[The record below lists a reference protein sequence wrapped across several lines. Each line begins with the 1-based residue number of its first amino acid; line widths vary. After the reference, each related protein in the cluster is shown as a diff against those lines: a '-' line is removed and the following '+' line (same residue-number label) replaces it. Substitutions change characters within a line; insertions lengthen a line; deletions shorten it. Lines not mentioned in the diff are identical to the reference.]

1 MRGLGWLLILG
12 LLVLGLLFGFS
23 AAVLVFTWVLLTSAA
38 MTLAWR
44 EHPHLKDIGV
54 PAPWRLK
61 ASETLHMVAGAVP
74 LLAASTMVG
83 GILGRIAFATV
94 LPALSFWR
102 LRQLWALPGA
112 DRVELAAGVVR
123 DRQPMLARLVVA
135 AGGVLLVVGAALG
148 VPFAGLPLVLGV
160 AGLVAWGWGPAKTRQ
175 VTVARL
181 QATVANACRVRDPL
195 MVAVEPTRWLAG
207 HDDVLDLAEAQ
218 LPVDWLPPEDPQK
231 LADALR
237 GSGWDVA
244 LDAEARHLGLARA
257 EPVEPV
263 PDRVEWDG
271 LVPSERGWF
280 LLGVGEGDRRLGWD
294 LTVAPHALFTGATG
308 TGKTSAILHVIVQ
321 AACGGYR
328 VWALDPKESEFHGL
342 AGRVERVAR
351 GLDEC
356 WAALIDAERAM
367 RDRQALMREQGVR
380 NWTDV
385 PDLAPMLVVVD
396 EAFDLL
402 AANVRDKERKAVRD
416 EAADALGSLARLG
429 RAPGVHLLAAAQR
442 PDARVLSG
450 ELRNNLRARLLLG
463 EALRA
468 EVQMV
473 LDGVDDPDAL
483 MLGDP
488 PSGWEGTWPPKGRGV
503 IQEASPSRPETV
515 QCVYVTDEQVEQTLD
530 ALREPVEQADN
541 HVPAAWA
548 EMHDDEGERIALDLS
563 DPDDDPEAGA

>member
-1 MRGLGWLLILG
+1 MRGLGWLLIPA
-12 LLVLGLLFGFS
+12 LVALGLLFGFS
-23 AAVLVFTWVLLTSAA
+23 AAVLVLAWVLLSSLAVTF
-38 MTLAWR
+38 AWR
-44 EHPHLKDIGV
+44 DHPHLKETGV
-54 PAPWRLK
+54 PASWRLK
-61 ASETLHMVAGAVP
+61 ASETLHVVAGGLV
-74 LLAASTMVG
+74 LLAASTMVAG
-83 GILGRIAFATV
+83 TLGRIAFATV
-94 LPALSFWR
+94 LPALSYWR

-123 DRQPMLARLVVA
+123 DRQPVLAKLVA
-135 AGGVLLVVGAALG
+135 AAGVVLLVVGAALG
-148 VPFAGLPLVLGV
+148 LPFAGLPLMVGLG
-160 AGLVAWGWGPAKTRQ
+160 GLVAWGWGPAKTRQ

-181 QATVANACRVRDPL
+181 QATVANAARVRDPL
-195 MVAVEPTRWLAG
+195 LVAVEPTAWLAG
-207 HDDVLDLAEAQ
+207 SDDVLDLAEAQ
-218 LPVDWLPPEDPQK
+218 LPADWLPPEDPRK
-231 LADALR
+231 LADAL
-237 GSGWDVA
+237 GASGWDVVV
-244 LDAEARHLGLARA
+244 DAEARHLGLARA
-257 EPVEPV
+257 EPV

-271 LVPSERGWF
+271 MVPTEHGWF

-294 LTVAPHALFTGATG
+294 LTTAPHALFTGATG

-321 AACGGYR
+321 AACAGYR
-328 VWALDPKESEFHGL
+328 VWALDPKESEFHL
-342 AGRVERVAR
+342 LEGRVERVAR

-356 WAALIDAERAM
+356 WVALIDAEQVM
-367 RDRQALMREQGVR
+367 RDRQALMRERGVR
-380 NWTDV
+380 NWAEV

-402 AANVRDKERKAVRD
+402 AAGVRDKERKGVRD

-483 MLGDP
+483 MLGAP
-488 PSGWEGTWPPKGRGV
+488 PAGWEGAWPPKGRGV

-515 QCVYVTDEQVEQTLD
+515 QCVYVTDAQVEQTLD
-530 ALREPVEQADN
+530 ALQAPAEQADD
-541 HVPAAWA
+541 HVPAAW
-548 EMHDDEGERIALDLS
+548 DEQYANDGGGGDRIALDL
-563 DPDDDPEAGA
+563 DGDDQDGGS